1 MPTYSETNDYTG
13 LDATVPLGS
22 EPPSNLDQSIRETRL
37 VAKTVTMKGHTS
49 TGLHKVA
56 RRYSPIANAA
66 GLGVSAAVNTWT
78 PAYTVDDVT
87 EDAHSILQVPD
98 YTGAFKPV
106 AGQYLI
112 SFFMPFWRVDNC
124 MCAMRTATGAST
136 STVLPALLGNLA
148 FACNDA
154 PPQPTAISQGHGV
167 WTTDGTVNLFL
178 AYIVEDV
185 SAGTVAAQGF
195 SPTVP
200 AGFVTGANVSSVT
213 FLQLYSV

>member
-22 EPPSNLDQSIRETRL
+22 EPPSNLDNALRETRL

-49 TGLHKVA
+49 TGIHKVA
-56 RRYSPIANAA
+56 RRYTPIANAA
-66 GLGVSAAVNTWT
+66 GLGVSAAVNTWA
-78 PAYTVDDVT
+78 PAYTLADVT

-106 AGQYLI
+106 AGKYLI
-112 SFFMPFWRVDNC
+112 NFFMPFWRVEYC

-136 STVLPALLGNLA
+136 STALSAMLGNLA
-148 FACNDA
+148 FANKDA
-154 PPQPTAISQGHGV
+154 PPQSIVMSQGQGL

-178 AYIVEDV
+178 AYIVSDV